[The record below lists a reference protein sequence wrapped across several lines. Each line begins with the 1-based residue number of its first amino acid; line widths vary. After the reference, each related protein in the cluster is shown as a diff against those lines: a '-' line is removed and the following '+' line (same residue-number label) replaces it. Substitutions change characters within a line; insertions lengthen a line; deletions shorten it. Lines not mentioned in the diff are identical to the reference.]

1 MNPILYIKNYFYS
14 AKNISTVHQLTK
26 DFGEFPPAPLNC
38 INISS
43 HFDLVKT
50 RGIGNVYNQMIYLKR
65 VLQAI
70 ESESDVGSDEF
81 NEFNE
86 FNIIKNELLEF
97 KKTCE
102 TIGDN
107 LKLKNNKRIF
117 SSMIYFL
124 FPKLLLN
131 LIQQERKSNDVQGYF
146 KALLKN
152 ECQITI
158 KMGNIKNS
166 GDIESVI
173 SHEHIHFRQYIKSD
187 KCLKNIEN
195 MAEMVT
201 IEDLNDKHLF
211 YLFSNIEIE
220 ARLHEVILSYYRVRG
235 ELPMTIDG
243 FIKLLAGSTHFGW
256 LVIDSLT
263 AKGIETKQDI
273 TEFTERGALFAKDL
287 LIIIGVIKDWDLR
300 YKFILEVLPVMYGNL
315 LQHYGDEESSLAFTR
330 QIERPN
336 LYDELYS

>member
-1 MNPILYIKNYFYS
+1 MNPILYIKKYFYS
-14 AKNISTVHQLTK
+14 TKKISTVLQLTE

-43 HFDLVKT
+43 HFNLVKT

-70 ESESDVGSDEF
+70 ETESDFGSDEF
-81 NEFNE
+81 NEINE
-86 FNIIKNELLEF
+86 FIIIKNELLKI

-102 TIGDN
+102 TIGDS
-107 LKLKNNKRIF
+107 LKLKNNKRVF
-117 SSMIYFL
+117 SMMIYFI
-124 FPKLLLN
+124 FPKMLLN
-131 LIQQERKSNDVQGYF
+131 LIQQERKSKDVQGYF

-166 GDIESVI
+166 GDVESII

-187 KCLKNIEN
+187 KCLKNIKN
-195 MAEMVT
+195 MAEMMP

-220 ARLHEVILSYYRVRG
+220 ARLHEVILSYYRVKG
-235 ELPMTIDG
+235 ELPLTIDG
-243 FIKLLAGSTHFGW
+243 FIELLAGSTHFGW
-256 LVIDSLT
+256 LVIDSLAT
-263 AKGIETKQDI
+263 RGIEIKQEI
-273 TEFTERGALFAKDL
+273 TEYTERGALFAKDL

-300 YKFILEVLPVMYGNL
+300 YKFISEILPVMYGNL
-315 LQHYGDEESSLAFTR
+315 LQHYGDKESSLTFMK

-336 LYDELYS
+336 LFDQLYS